1 MRFRTCRPR
10 PCSGTGCL
18 PTSGKRRK
26 TSPARSACGFPESS
40 CTSRL
45 ITMSGHLIRPPPRSS
60 RYADNSDVAIL
71 FSGSRTPC
79 RLRTSASDRIHV
91 CLPRMGGGGRPAVLR
106 AEHHGAVRA
115 RRWVRRPDRTW
126 RQARRFAH
134 RATDDV
140 RASGESEDRQG
151 DRHRAA
157 DSDPAAGRRGDRM
170 RRRKFILALGGA
182 AAVWPLAAR
191 AQQPTIP
198 IVGYLHS
205 DSPQTVAGL
214 LAAFREGLSETGYI
228 EGQNVAIE
236 YRWAENDLSRIPEL
250 VADLVRR
257 RVAVIATPG
266 SSATALAAKA
276 ATTTIPIVFSIGLD
290 PVQLGLV
297 DSLSRPGG
305 NITGV
310 NSMSNEL
317 VAKRLGLLHELLPTA
332 TRLGVL
338 VNPQNPTTESL
349 KKDVEAAATA
359 IGPQIEFFT
368 ASTGAEIDTA
378 FASLVQK
385 RADALVVHPDNLFIN
400 RRVQLITLAARHA
413 VPVIYALRPD
423 AEAGGLMSYGTKL
436 ADAHRQAGVYTGR
449 ILKGAKPTDLPVVQP
464 TKFEFVINLQT
475 AKTIG
480 LTVPP
485 TLLARADQVIE

>member
-1 MRFRTCRPR
+1 
-10 PCSGTGCL
+10 
-18 PTSGKRRK
+18 
-26 TSPARSACGFPESS
+26 
-40 CTSRL
+40 
-45 ITMSGHLIRPPPRSS
+45 
-60 RYADNSDVAIL
+60 
-71 FSGSRTPC
+71 
-79 RLRTSASDRIHV
+79 
-91 CLPRMGGGGRPAVLR
+91 
-106 AEHHGAVRA
+106 
-115 RRWVRRPDRTW
+115 VRR
-126 RQARRFAH
+126 
-134 RATDDV
+134 RA
-140 RASGESEDRQG
+140 
-151 DRHRAA
+151 
-157 DSDPAAGRRGDRM
+157 
-170 RRRKFILALGGA
+170 FISLVGAA
-182 AAVWPLAAR
+182 AAVWPRAAG

-198 IVGYLHS
+198 VVGYVHS
-205 DSPQTVAGL
+205 DSPQTAAGL
-214 LAAFREGLSETGYI
+214 LAAFREGLSETGYV

-266 SSATALAAKA
+266 SSAAALAAKA
-276 ATTTIPIVFSIGLD
+276 ATTTIPIVFSLGLD

-338 VNPQNPTTESL
+338 VNPLNPTTESL

-359 IGPQIEFFT
+359 IGPQIEFLT
-368 ASTGAEIDTA
+368 ASSGAEIDTA
-378 FASLVQK
+378 FASLVQR

-400 RRVQLITLAARHA
+400 RRVQLITRAARHA
-413 VPVIYALRPD
+413 VPVIYPLRPD

-449 ILKGAKPTDLPVVQP
+449 ILKGIKPTDLPVVQP

-480 LTVPP
+480 LTVPT
-485 TLLARADQVIE
+485 TLLARADEVIE

>member
-1 MRFRTCRPR
+1 
-10 PCSGTGCL
+10 
-18 PTSGKRRK
+18 
-26 TSPARSACGFPESS
+26 
-40 CTSRL
+40 
-45 ITMSGHLIRPPPRSS
+45 
-60 RYADNSDVAIL
+60 
-71 FSGSRTPC
+71 
-79 RLRTSASDRIHV
+79 
-91 CLPRMGGGGRPAVLR
+91 
-106 AEHHGAVRA
+106 
-115 RRWVRRPDRTW
+115 
-126 RQARRFAH
+126 
-134 RATDDV
+134 
-140 RASGESEDRQG
+140 
-151 DRHRAA
+151 
-157 DSDPAAGRRGDRM
+157 M
-170 RRRKFILALGGA
+170 RRREFILALGGA
-182 AAVWPLAAR
+182 VAAPSLLWPRAAR
-191 AQQPTIP
+191 AQPPSIP
-198 IVGYLHS
+198 IVGYVHS
-205 DSPQTVAGL
+205 DSPQTAAGL
-214 LAAFREGLSETGYI
+214 LAAFREGLSETGYV

-266 SSATALAAKA
+266 SSAAALAAKA
-276 ATTTIPIVFSIGLD
+276 ATTTIPIVFSLGLD

-317 VAKRLGLLHELLPTA
+317 VAKRLGLLHELLPTS
-332 TRLGVL
+332 THLGVL
-338 VNPQNPTTESL
+338 VNPQNPTTESV

-378 FASLVQK
+378 FASLVQR

-480 LTVPP
+480 LTVPT
-485 TLLARADQVIE
+485 TLLARADEVIE

>member
-1 MRFRTCRPR
+1 M
-10 PCSGTGCL
+10 
-18 PTSGKRRK
+18 KRR
-26 TSPARSACGFPESS
+26 E
-40 CTSRL
+40 
-45 ITMSGHLIRPPPRSS
+45 
-60 RYADNSDVAIL
+60 
-71 FSGSRTPC
+71 
-79 RLRTSASDRIHV
+79 
-91 CLPRMGGGGRPAVLR
+91 
-106 AEHHGAVRA
+106 
-115 RRWVRRPDRTW
+115 
-126 RQARRFAH
+126 
-134 RATDDV
+134 
-140 RASGESEDRQG
+140 
-151 DRHRAA
+151 
-157 DSDPAAGRRGDRM
+157 
-170 RRRKFILALGGA
+170 FILALGGA
-182 AAVWPLAAR
+182 VAAPSLLWPRAAR
-191 AQQPTIP
+191 AQPPSIP
-198 IVGYLHS
+198 IVGYVHS
-205 DSPQTVAGL
+205 DSPQTAAGL
-214 LAAFREGLSETGYI
+214 LAAFREGLSETGYV

-266 SSATALAAKA
+266 SSAAALAAKA
-276 ATTTIPIVFSIGLD
+276 ATTTIPIVFSLGLD

-297 DSLSRPGG
+297 ESLSRPGG

-317 VAKRLGLLHELLPTA
+317 VAKRLGLLHELLPTS
-332 TRLGVL
+332 THLGVL

-378 FASLVQK
+378 FASLVQR

-413 VPVIYALRPD
+413 VPVIYPLRPD

-464 TKFEFVINLQT
+464 TKFEFVINMQT

-480 LTVPP
+480 LTVPT
-485 TLLARADQVIE
+485 TLLARADEVIE

>member
-1 MRFRTCRPR
+1 
-10 PCSGTGCL
+10 
-18 PTSGKRRK
+18 
-26 TSPARSACGFPESS
+26 
-40 CTSRL
+40 
-45 ITMSGHLIRPPPRSS
+45 
-60 RYADNSDVAIL
+60 
-71 FSGSRTPC
+71 
-79 RLRTSASDRIHV
+79 
-91 CLPRMGGGGRPAVLR
+91 
-106 AEHHGAVRA
+106 
-115 RRWVRRPDRTW
+115 
-126 RQARRFAH
+126 
-134 RATDDV
+134 
-140 RASGESEDRQG
+140 
-151 DRHRAA
+151 
-157 DSDPAAGRRGDRM
+157 M
-170 RRRKFILALGGA
+170 RRREFILALGGA
-182 AAVWPLAAR
+182 VAAPSLLWPRAAR
-191 AQQPTIP
+191 AQPPSIP
-198 IVGYLHS
+198 IVGYVHS
-205 DSPQTVAGL
+205 DSPQTAAGL
-214 LAAFREGLSETGYI
+214 LAAFREGLSETGYV

-266 SSATALAAKA
+266 SSAAALAAKA
-276 ATTTIPIVFSIGLD
+276 ATTTIPIVFSLGLD

-305 NITGV
+305 NIIGV

-332 TRLGVL
+332 THLGVL

-368 ASTGAEIDTA
+368 ASTEAEIDTA
-378 FASLVQK
+378 FASLVQ
-385 RADALVVHPDNLFIN
+385 RQTDALVVHPDNLFIN

-413 VPVIYALRPD
+413 VPVIYPLRPE

-449 ILKGAKPTDLPVVQP
+449 ILKGAKPADLPVVQP
-464 TKFEFVINLQT
+464 TKFEFIINLQT